1 MPATDLTLPLLP
13 ATNGVV
19 LPGMVVTIAA
29 ESDEAKAA
37 FAAADRHGA
46 QLVIVPRTEDGF
58 ATVGTVARVE
68 QLGALPNGTSAAVV
82 RGIRRVHA
90 GQGSIGESGAL
101 EVHVEEIPVVEPDD
115 EAQRLAAEYR
125 EVARRL
131 LDTIGGREARALV
144 ADDATPDA
152 LADTIAWWPAL
163 SFEQRVQLLETIDL
177 HERLELALSWARDA
191 LTEVEV
197 TRDIEGEVSGH
208 FEKMQRDAVLRRRLQ
223 AIQEELGEESGGN
236 TYREKL
242 GALADVIP
250 DATRSAIE
258 KEIDHLDRVGEQSM
272 ESSWIRTWLDTVF
285 EVPFASR
292 TDDNLDLTH
301 ARSVLD
307 ADHSGLDE
315 VKDRIVEFLAVR
327 KLRAERNV
335 DTSQHRRAGTILVL
349 AGPPGVGKTSL
360 GESVARALGRKF
372 VRTALGGI
380 HDEAEIRGHRRT
392 YVGARPGRIVRAL
405 IDSGTMNPVLL
416 LDEIDKLGSDW
427 RGDPTSALLEVLD
440 PAQNHTFRDHYL
452 ELELDLSSVVFIAT
466 ANTLERVP
474 APLLDRMEV
483 ITISGY
489 SEDEKLAIARDHL
502 LSKVYERNGVE
513 PDEVVVPDEVVHAII
528 GDYTREA
535 GVRRLEQRLDR
546 VVRKAATKLAKGEA
560 VAPVEVKV
568 GDLKDALGR
577 AVIDERPAERVVSPG
592 IATGL
597 AVTGAGGDV
606 LFVEAVTTDGE
617 GLTLT
622 GQLGDVMRESGEIAL
637 SFLRAH
643 ADELGIDPAKLNRR
657 FHVHFPAGAVPKDG
671 PSAGVTMTTAIASLL
686 RDTKVRSDVAMTG
699 EVTLQGRVLP
709 IGGVKEKVLA
719 AHRAG
724 VRHVILPEANR
735 IDSDDIPEDVREQV
749 ELHYAASVNDVLAV
763 ALEA

>member
-1 MPATDLTLPLLP
+1 
-13 ATNGVV
+13 
-19 LPGMVVTIAA
+19 MVVTIAA
-29 ESDEAKAA
+29 ESDEAKRA
-37 FAAADRHGA
+37 FAAADTHGGEF
-46 QLVIVPRTEDGF
+46 VVVPRTEHGF

-68 QLGALPNGTSAAVV
+68 QLGDLPNGTAAAVV
-82 RGIRRVHA
+82 RGTRRVRV

-101 EVHVEEIPVVEPDD
+101 EVRVEEIPRVEPDD
-115 EAQRLAAEYR
+115 EARSLAAEYR
-125 EVARRL
+125 DVAKRL
-131 LDTIGGREARALV
+131 LDAIGGREARALV
-144 ADDATPDA
+144 ADDASPDV

-163 SFEQRVQLLETIDL
+163 TFEQRVELLETINL
-177 HERLELALSWARDA
+177 HERLRLALGWARDA

-242 GALADVIP
+242 AALADSIP
-250 DATRSAIE
+250 EATHAAIE

-285 EVPFASR
+285 EIPFASR
-292 TDDNLDLTH
+292 TDDNLDLTN
-301 ARSVLD
+301 ARAVLD

-315 VKDRIVEFLAVR
+315 VKERIVEFLAVR

-416 LDEIDKLGSDW
+416 LDEIDKLGSDY

-452 ELELDLSSVVFIAT
+452 ELELDLSAVVFIAT

-489 SEDEKLAIARDHL
+489 SEHEKLAIARDHL
-502 LSKVYERNGVE
+502 LSKVFDRNGVN
-513 PDEVVVPDEVVHAII
+513 PDEVVVSDEVVRAII

-546 VVRKAATKLAKGEA
+546 VVRKAATKLAMGEA
-560 VAPVEVKV
+560 TPPVEVKV
-568 GDLKDALGR
+568 DDLKDALGR
-577 AVIDERPAERVVSPG
+577 AVIDEKPKERVLSPG

-606 LFVEAVTTDGE
+606 LYVEAVTTEGE

-637 SFLRAH
+637 SYLRAH
-643 ADELGIDPAKLNRR
+643 ADELGIDPSKLNRR
-657 FHVHFPAGAVPKDG
+657 FHIHFPAGAIPKDG

-686 RDTKVRSDVAMTG
+686 RDTKVRNDVAMTG

-735 IDSDDIPEDVREQV
+735 LDADDVPEDVREQI
-749 ELHYAASVNDVLAV
+749 ELHYASTVNDVLAV